1 MSPASFFARRAT
13 LAPMRK
19 TLLAGLLAF
28 PLIASAQTGPAG
40 TWTSKFATQ
49 VGDQEYTYEFSVKG
63 TELTGSMKSNLIG
76 VSKTEA
82 GKVDGQKF
90 TFTEVGSY
98 MEMPLRFAY
107 ACELTSAEEAKC
119 TRTLEGFEGEA
130 LVMKRS
136 K

>member
-1 MSPASFFARRAT
+1 
-13 LAPMRK
+13 MRK
-19 TLLAGLLAF
+19 LLVLALLAIPVL
-28 PLIASAQTGPAG
+28 ASAQAGPAG
-40 TWTSKFATQ
+40 TWTSTFATQ
-49 VGDQEYTYEFSVKG
+49 VGDQEYTYDFTVKG

-107 ACELTSAEEAKC
+107 SCELTSAEEAKC

>member
-1 MSPASFFARRAT
+1 
-13 LAPMRK
+13 MRK
-19 TLLAGLLAF
+19 LLVLAMLAI
-28 PLIASAQTGPAG
+28 PVLASAQAGPAG
-40 TWTSKFATQ
+40 KWTSKFATQ
-49 VGDQEYTYEFSVKG
+49 VGDQEYTYDFTVKG

>member
-13 LAPMRK
+13 LARMGK

-28 PLIASAQTGPAG
+28 PLIASAQAGPAG
-40 TWTSKFATQ
+40 KWTSKFATQ

-90 TFTEVGSY
+90 TFVEVGSY

>member
-1 MSPASFFARRAT
+1 
-13 LAPMRK
+13 MRK
-19 TLLAGLLAF
+19 LLLLTLLAIPVLA
-28 PLIASAQTGPAG
+28 AAQGGPAG
-40 TWTSKFATQ
+40 KWTSTFATQ
-49 VGDQEYTYEFSVKG
+49 VGDQEYTYEFTVKG
-63 TELTGSMKSNLIG
+63 TELTGSMQSNLIG

-107 ACELTSAEEAKC
+107 TCELTSADEAKC